1 MEGTA
6 VKLRRNSDDSAVAY
20 APAPAPVARSVAQ
33 RFEYRCVI
41 ARSSLIGDK
50 MNEEKLEAQINESA
64 AEGWQLK
71 AMTET
76 EVKGRVGPGGT
87 KGLMLTFERPV

>member
-1 MEGTA
+1 MEA
-6 VKLRRNSDDSAVAY
+6 PMKLRRSFEDAVTSH
-20 APAPAPVARSVAQ
+20 APSPVPGVRLAPQ

-41 ARSSLIGDK
+41 ARSTLVGDR
-50 MNEEKLEAQINESA
+50 MNEDRLEAQINEIA
-64 AEGWQLK
+64 RQGWQLK

>member
-1 MEGTA
+1 M
-6 VKLRRNSDDSAVAY
+6 KLRRNSDDLIVAD
-20 APAPAPVARSVAQ
+20 APPAPAAPRSSAP

-50 MNEEKLEAQINESA
+50 MNEDKLEAQINEIA
-64 AEGWQLK
+64 AHGWQLK

-87 KGLMLTFERPV
+87 KGLLLTFERPV